1 MLGYDR
7 VAPQGEKLIQITRQ
21 ALNEAHNFNNPVV
34 ASAAA
39 LVAGV
44 VIGVA
49 CSRLLANEDDEI
61 KRLRAEANDLVRR
74 IESLPK
80 ARLS

>member
-7 VAPQGEKLIQITRQ
+7 LAPQGEKVLQMTRQ
-21 ALNEAHNFNNPVV
+21 ALNEAHNFNNPIV
-34 ASAAA
+34 ASTAA

-44 VIGVA
+44 FIGVA
-49 CSRLLANEDDEI
+49 CSRLLASPDDEV
-61 KRLRAEANDLVRR
+61 KRLRAEANDLVKR
-74 IESLPK
+74 IDSLPK

>member
-7 VAPQGEKLIQITRQ
+7 LAPQGEKVVKLTRQ
-21 ALNEAHNFNNPVV
+21 ALNEAQKFNNPIV
-34 ASAAA
+34 ASTAA

-44 VIGVA
+44 CIGIA
-49 CSRLLANEDDEI
+49 WSRLQASEDNEI
-61 KRLRAEANDLVRR
+61 KRLRAKASDLVRR
-74 IESLPK
+74 IEGLPK

>member
-7 VAPQGEKLIQITRQ
+7 LAPQGEKMLQMTRQ
-21 ALNEAHNFNNPVV
+21 TLSEASNLSNPIV
-34 ASAAA
+34 ASTAA

-49 CSRLLANEDDEI
+49 CSRLLVSPDDEI
-61 KRLRAEANDLVRR
+61 QRLRAEANGLLRR
-74 IESLPK
+74 IDSLPK

>member
-7 VAPQGEKLIQITRQ
+7 LAPQGDIVVKLTRQ
-21 ALNEAHNFNNPVV
+21 ALNEAHNFNNPIV
-34 ASAAA
+34 ASTAA

-44 VIGVA
+44 FIGVA
-49 CSRLLANEDDEI
+49 CSRLLANQDNDI
-61 KRLRAEANDLVRR
+61 KQLRSEANDLVRR
-74 IESLPK
+74 IENLPK